1 LGKLAKN
8 NDVKQYVVF
17 EIEGEI
23 YALDILFVESIERMS
38 QITRVPYSPAEMLG
52 VINLRGDVIPVA
64 SIRQVLGYGEQH
76 YTEATRIIIVQYED
90 YRIGMVVDRVL
101 EILTVPFDS
110 IQWGIEALEDK
121 RKGYFSG
128 IINLEDK
135 PIMVLDIP
143 RTLNLS
149 N

>member
-1 LGKLAKN
+1 LAKN

>member
-1 LGKLAKN
+1 MAKN